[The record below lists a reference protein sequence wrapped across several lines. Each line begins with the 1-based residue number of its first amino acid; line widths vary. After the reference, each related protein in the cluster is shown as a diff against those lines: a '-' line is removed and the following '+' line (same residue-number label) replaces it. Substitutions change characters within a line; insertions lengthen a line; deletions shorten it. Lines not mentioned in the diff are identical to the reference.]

1 MLHKLRASDEYSI
14 HSPFLFEF
22 YNQTVAYHKHFY
34 QFDELRMLRKE
45 LLQDATVLDIED
57 FGAGSQRNSSLK
69 RQVKDIARNTQ
80 KQEFIA
86 KFLFKVINH
95 LQPRTSVE
103 LGTSL
108 GLTSLYIASSNS
120 DNILY
125 TIEASSQVYD
135 YAIKLFE
142 KENANNIIPILGNI
156 DEVLPVLVKKLDV
169 LDFVFFD
176 ANHTYEATLKYF
188 HCCLEKVHEGSV
200 FVFDDIYWSPG
211 MYKAWKE
218 IYTHPDVM
226 ISVDFFYFGMVF
238 FRRNQPKQHFYLK
251 I

>member
-1 MLHKLRASDEYSI
+1 
-14 HSPFLFEF
+14 
-22 YNQTVAYHKHFY
+22 
-34 QFDELRMLRKE
+34 MLRKE
-45 LLQDATVLDIED
+45 LLQDATVLHIED
-57 FGAGSQRNSSLK
+57 FGAGSQRNTSNN
-69 RQVKDIARNTQ
+69 RQVKDIVRNSQ

-86 KFLFKVINH
+86 RFLFKVINQ
-95 LQPRTSVE
+95 LQPRTSIE

-108 GLTSLYIASSNS
+108 GLTSLYISSANS

-125 TIEASSQVYD
+125 TIEASSQIHD
-135 YAIKLFE
+135 YATKLFE

-156 DEVLPVLVKKLDV
+156 DEVLPVLVKKLET

-176 ANHTYEATLKYF
+176 ANHTYEATIKYF
-188 HCCLEKVHEGSV
+188 HWCLEKVHEGSV
-200 FVFDDIYWSPG
+200 FVFDDIYWSSG
-211 MYKAWKE
+211 MSKAWQE
-218 IYTHPDVM
+218 ICKHPDVM